1 MKRVPKEILEVIA
14 QKMLYP
20 RIRELGLEIKQV
32 GTEGYDY
39 VEWKPLRK
47 ALLKRKIT
55 KKYGEYY
62 GCQTAFEQG
71 PYAHDVEA
79 VLERIKSGNL
89 QGTQKD
95 WD

>member
-1 MKRVPKEILEVIA
+1 MKRVHKDVLKAIA
-14 QKMLYP
+14 QKAIYP
-20 RIRELGLEIKQV
+20 RICELGLEIKQV
-32 GTEGYDY
+32 EGYDY

-47 ALLKRKIT
+47 ALLKHKIT

-62 GCQTAFEQG
+62 GCQTAYEHG

-79 VLERIKSGNL
+79 VLERIASGTL
-89 QGTQKD
+89 KGTQKD